1 MSPSGVL
8 FARRGLSDSDK
19 WSSACSSMS
28 PNTVGF
34 SHYQARTKPV
44 PLSMNGS
51 VKLFNKWT
59 IQTINNLNVMLRK
72 LTLKVDADIRSLLFP
87 SSARQSL
94 TLEWPSDSLFSHW
107 ATMTEARCVVR
118 PHVDRVLTF
127 GLSCRVVAWWTVK
140 CGLQMAFLRSVKIL
154 PCPQLPNIFRTF
166 FFLYQSQSF
175 LFDDVFT

>member
-1 MSPSGVL
+1 MVSICLNMIQMEPVWGSLLCSQTYPASLSVSPSGVL
-8 FARRGLSDSDK
+8 FARQGLSDSDK
-19 WSSACSSMS
+19 WSSSCSSMS

-44 PLSMNGS
+44 PLWMNGS

-94 TLEWPSDSLFSHW
+94 TLERPSDSLFSHR
-107 ATMTEARCVVR
+107 AAMTEARCVVR
-118 PHVDRVLTF
+118 LHVDWVLTF
-127 GLSCRVVAWWTVK
+127 GLMRD
-140 CGLQMAFLRSVKIL
+140 
-154 PCPQLPNIFRTF
+154 FRKRRG
-166 FFLYQSQSF
+166 
-175 LFDDVFT
+175 